1 MHQNCVIH
9 LSVREKKITEDVMEQ
24 VTFCNRLTYFSMENS
39 DANFTVSRDF
49 PFSEKLSKNYFF
61 FLSLD
66 FFCNEKW

>member
-1 MHQNCVIH
+1 
-9 LSVREKKITEDVMEQ
+9 MEQ

-66 FFCNEKW
+66 FSCNEKWWFL